1 MNIIIMSIAAM
12 FATLFGGQPKEN
24 FKSLTINE
32 FSTFIAQPNV
42 QLVDVRTPAE
52 YAEGHIANSS
62 NIDVMSQ
69 DFSQVADSTLV
80 KDQPVALYC
89 RSGKRSKHA
98 AEILSSKGYHVVELD
113 NGFIGWA
120 SDGKPIVK

>member
-1 MNIIIMSIAAM
+1 M

-69 DFSQVADSTLV
+69 DFAQVADSTLV